1 MSAGLHADKNVVK
14 RRAIQVIKSR
24 LEDVE
29 VGDIVNRNPDAELG
43 WFLVDAISILFN
55 GHIQLADDTEQ
66 LTVSGG
72 HKDMVGIQLVEEFVL
87 DERGIIVPPAAAA
100 APIQVAVPVAPPD
113 AAPVVHATSDPT
125 PGQTAPGQTA
135 EPAPSAPQEAPEV
148 PAALGGPSSPPVD
161 LEAEAAAAAAIAT
174 EMDAPTGAAGHAVPG
189 VDLALVASL
198 LENLDVGDAP
208 QISTEISDEP
218 MMAEPAP
225 VIPPNAVAVDGGA
238 LPDKPSYKNPI
249 VIPEGGMLP
258 RRSRAA

>member
-1 MSAGLHADKNVVK
+1 MLTVLLMSTRIRVDRDKVK

-72 HKDMVGIQLVEEFVL
+72 HKDMVGVQIVEEVVL
-87 DERGIIVPPAAAA
+87 DERGVIMAPTPATTVVAAPMPAAAPSPVEE
-100 APIQVAVPVAPPD
+100 PIQSEHVETALPTTAPP
-113 AAPVVHATSDPT
+113 SDS
-125 PGQTAPGQTA
+125 
-135 EPAPSAPQEAPEV
+135 PAV
-148 PAALGGPSSPPVD
+148 PAALGGPAEVVD

-174 EMDAPTGAAGHAVPG
+174 EMDAPAPGNGRTAPG

-198 LENLDVGDAP
+198 LENLDVSEAP
-208 QISTEISDEP
+208 TISSEVSNEP
-218 MMAEPAP
+218 MMADSAPA
-225 VIPPNAVAVDGGA
+225 IPANAVAVDGGA
-238 LPDKPSYKNPI
+238 LPAKPSYKNPI
-249 VIPEGGMLP
+249 VVPESSMLP
-258 RRSRAA
+258 RRSRSS